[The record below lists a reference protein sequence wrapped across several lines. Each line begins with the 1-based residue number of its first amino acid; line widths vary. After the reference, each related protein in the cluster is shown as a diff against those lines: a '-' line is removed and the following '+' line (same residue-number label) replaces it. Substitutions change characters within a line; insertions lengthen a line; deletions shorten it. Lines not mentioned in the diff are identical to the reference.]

1 MSSIDS
7 HSVLSRPI
15 KDLVKCY
22 NNKSIKIPD
31 HQRKQTVWNEYKRQL
46 FIDSCRKGWPFPSI
60 LLYEDDEKQE
70 FLEDGLQ
77 RLTALSDFIDDKFTD
92 LDGDKY
98 SKWSDV
104 EKCKFE
110 LRQLAIIRY
119 SGATD
124 DERIDIFDRFQ
135 NGQPLNTGERL
146 HSREINGG
154 ELVKFTTEML
164 FKTKK
169 TDGKYFNRA
178 QNVWGKFKY
187 DKDKRYNELTNTVA
201 LMNGIVHGWNEPSSG
216 ITTKY
221 EDLLKTLK
229 LPITETMRDEAE
241 KLLVKLL
248 SIYED
253 VDKKKPPINHEHK
266 AVQKKLGN
274 FTGAIVYSLKT
285 YPDEWERIH
294 SGWVNFIVS
303 YRENKSLLDTKIKCH
318 EKADRL
324 WSEDRWNTIY
334 MSVFNIL

>member
-22 NNKSIKIPD
+22 KNESIKIPE
-31 HQRKQTVWNEYKRQL
+31 HQRNSTVWNKYKRQL

-92 LDGDKY
+92 LDGQKY
-98 SKWSDV
+98 SEWSEV

-110 LRQLAIIRY
+110 LRQLAITKY

-124 DERIDIFDRFQ
+124 DERIEIFDRFQ

-154 ELVKFTTEML
+154 ELVKFTKEML
-164 FKTKK
+164 LK

-178 QNVWGKFKY
+178 QNVWGKFKSHNR
-187 DKDKRYNELTNTVA
+187 DKRYSELTNAVA
-201 LMNGIVHGWNEPSSG
+201 LMNGVVHGWNEPSCG

-221 EDLLKTLK
+221 EELLKTLN

-241 KLLVKLL
+241 KLLVELF
-248 SIYED
+248 SIYEEVD
-253 VDKKKPPINHEHK
+253 VQKPPITHEHK

-274 FTGAIVYSLKT
+274 FTGAIVYSFKT
-285 YPDEWERIH
+285 HPNDWARLH
-294 SGWVNFIVS
+294 SVWVNFIVS

-318 EKADRL
+318 EKADRI
-324 WSEDRWNTIY
+324 WSQDRWNTIY
-334 MSVFNIL
+334 KSVFNIL